1 MVGPVKANGA
11 VARTWGPF
19 SGRQL
24 TTIICIG
31 LVTILFP
38 VGAWAVSGTNS
49 FITDSTSGV
58 RAKITSTGE
67 LQTHPNGPLG
77 VTGSVS
83 VSGAV
88 RTANPVDM
96 YTTVFGLSDSTPAKQ
111 CAILTPP
118 AGHALVITSLK
129 LSLSA
134 SNTFPFSVNFY
145 RGSGTCAAPTFLA
158 AKDSTT
164 FNQPGSFET
173 EFPTGLVIPSGNVL
187 IIQGALQTANAVT
200 IVTVNGF
207 QMPNS
212 ACSTIAA
219 CSLGG

>member
-1 MVGPVKANGA
+1 MVGPVEADRT

-24 TTIICIG
+24 TTIICIA

-49 FITDSTSGV
+49 FITDATSGV
-58 RAKITSTGE
+58 HTKVTSTGQ

-88 RTANPVDM
+88 RAANPVDM
-96 YTTVFGLSDSTPAKQ
+96 YTNVFGLSDATPTKQ

-118 AGHALVITSLK
+118 AGHALVITSMK
-129 LSLSA
+129 LSNSA
-134 SNTFPFSVNFY
+134 SDVFPFSVNFY
-145 RGSGTCAAPTFLA
+145 RGTGTSAAPTFLA
-158 AKDSTT
+158 PKDSTT

-173 EFPTGLVIPSGNVL
+173 QFPTGFVLPSGNVL
-187 IIQGALQTANAVT
+187 IIQGALQTANTVT
-200 IVTVNGF
+200 IVTVNGY
-207 QMPNS
+207 QILNS
-212 ACSTIAA
+212 ACPTVAA